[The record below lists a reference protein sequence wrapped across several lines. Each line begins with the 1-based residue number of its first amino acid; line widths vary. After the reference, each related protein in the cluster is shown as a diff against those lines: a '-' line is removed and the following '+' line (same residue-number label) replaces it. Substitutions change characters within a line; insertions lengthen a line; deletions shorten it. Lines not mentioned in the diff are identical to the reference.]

1 MSENKDM
8 RVKLLRLFEQQNQ
21 RLREEFI
28 LSLRALE
35 LSEWG
40 PEAAGLESQAALH
53 QHSHPQG
60 TSVHIHAFISINWGR
75 GKEGAFISISWG
87 RRKALVGV
95 GVGEERKMEGLCWH
109 LSSTQP
115 CGLSLLL

>member
-8 RVKLLRLFEQQNQ
+8 RVKLLRLFEQENQ

-60 TSVHIHAFISINWGR
+60 TSAHTMLLFLLNGGGGR
-75 GKEGAFISISWG
+75 H
-87 RRKALVGV
+87 LVGV
-95 GVGEERKMEGLCWH
+95 QLGEERKMEGLCWH
-109 LSSTQP
+109 LSPTQP
-115 CGLSLLL
+115 CGLSL

>member
-8 RVKLLRLFEQQNQ
+8 RVKLLRLFERQNQ

-60 TSVHIHAFISINWGR
+60 TSVHFH
-75 GKEGAFISISWG
+75 AFISISWG

-109 LSSTQP
+109 LSPTQP